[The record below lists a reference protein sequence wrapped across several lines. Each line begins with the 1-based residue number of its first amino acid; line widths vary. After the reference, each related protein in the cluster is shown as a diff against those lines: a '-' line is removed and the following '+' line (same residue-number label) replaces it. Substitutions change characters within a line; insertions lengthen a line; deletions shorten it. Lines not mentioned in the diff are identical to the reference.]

1 MFAASICWM
10 ERLFSISN
18 LCCLAFRTKS
28 CVGGGWR
35 KLRRDGGIDVADFRS
50 PGQGPS
56 WDSTAPSPEGPC
68 PGLRKSATSIPPSRL
83 SFRQPPPTQ
92 LFVRNA
98 RQQRFDIEKRRSIQ
112 HIDAANMQLDAVA
125 AKQLHNS
132 QPNRI
137 RPPWRSRR
145 KHSMR
150 AIVRRRRAEQ
160 FESLRPVKFPE
171 HDKMR
176 ETFNISKPRL
186 KLRQNFQN
194 PLSLMLGAK
203 PPGNLTCIL
212 VRTTHKSNRP
222 RGKHDEWC

>member
-1 MFAASICWM
+1 MSRVLCETWDSTALSQ
-10 ERLFSISN
+10 RLCTGAGCPMS
-18 LCCLAFRTKS
+18 R
-28 CVGGGWR
+28 V
-35 KLRRDGGIDVADFRS
+35 LRET
-50 PGQGPS
+50 

-150 AIVRRRRAEQ
+150 AIIRRRRTEQ
-160 FESLRPVKFPE
+160 FESLRPVKLPE

-176 ETFNISKPRL
+176 EAFNVSKPRP
-186 KLRQNFQN
+186 KLRQDFQN
-194 PLSLMLGAK
+194 TLSLVLGSK
-203 PPGNLTCIL
+203 PPGNLAWIF

-222 RGKHDEWC
+222 RGKHDEWCLRCSLSKKIAKHALSS